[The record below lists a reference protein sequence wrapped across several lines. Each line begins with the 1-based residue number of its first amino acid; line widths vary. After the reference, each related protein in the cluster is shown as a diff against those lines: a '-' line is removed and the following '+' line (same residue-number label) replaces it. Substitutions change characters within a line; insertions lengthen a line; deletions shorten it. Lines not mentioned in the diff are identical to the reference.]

1 MAPVNNSPSRAR
13 AVAPSLKQL
22 GFSLV
27 ELMVSVVLGMVVVGA
42 AVAVYVAMLQS
53 STGTVRT
60 ARLNYDMGSL
70 MTYMANDIR
79 RAGFWG
85 NAAVGADPL
94 LNPFTAAAEDIQIL
108 ADWDGNGNP
117 CIVYSYDA
125 DSDGAQ
131 QDTER
136 FGFRLNDDGSIGMRM
151 DGSVLASCLDGDGDG
166 DGIDDGTWERVTVQ
180 DNSEIVQV
188 TDLQLSFQD
197 LPADTD
203 GSDGAGPYPVQ
214 PQSSWCD
221 NIDDGDPEEA
231 SAPDCSG
238 LTNAPSAGDALV
250 VRRLVNIRMT
260 GQAGRDAEISRSLAT
275 TVKLANDRLFRQP

>member
-1 MAPVNNSPSRAR
+1 MVPVNKHLSRPRVMAPP
-13 AVAPSLKQL
+13 LKQW

-27 ELMVSVVLGMVVVGA
+27 ELMVAVVLGMVVVGA

-79 RAGFWG
+79 RAGYWG
-85 NAAVGADPL
+85 GAAVGADPL
-94 LNPFTAAAEDIQIL
+94 LNPFTAAAEDIQVL

-125 DSDGAQ
+125 DNDGVQ
-131 QDTER
+131 QDSER

-151 DGSVLASCLDGDGDG
+151 DGTVLASCSD
-166 DGIDDGTWERVTVQ
+166 DDGTWERVTVQ
-180 DNSEIVQV
+180 DNSEVVQV
-188 TDLQLSFQD
+188 SHLQFSFQP
-197 LPADTD
+197 LAADTD
-203 GSDGAGPYPVQ
+203 GSDGAGPYPAQ

-221 NIDDGDPEEA
+221 NIDDGDPEAA

-238 LTNAPSAGDALV
+238 LTNAPSTGDALV
-250 VRRLVNIRMT
+250 VRRLVNMRMT

>member
-1 MAPVNNSPSRAR
+1 MVPVNKRLPPAR
-13 AVAPSLKQL
+13 LAAPRPGQH

-27 ELMVSVVLGMVVVGA
+27 ELMLSVVLGMVVVGA
-42 AVAVYVAMLQS
+42 AVAVYVAMIQS

-79 RAGFWG
+79 RAGYWG
-85 NAAVGADPL
+85 GAAVGADPL
-94 LNPFTAAAEDIQIL
+94 LNPFTAAGENIQIL

-125 DSDGAQ
+125 DNDGAQ
-131 QDTER
+131 QDSER
-136 FGFRLNDDGSIGMRM
+136 FGFRLNDDGSVGMRM
-151 DGSVLASCLDGDGDG
+151 DGTVLASCSD
-166 DGIDDGTWERVTVQ
+166 DDGTWERVTVQ

-188 TDLQLSFQD
+188 TDLQLSFEP
-197 LPADTD
+197 LAADSD

-221 NIDDGDPEEA
+221 NIDDGVAEEP

-238 LTNAPSAGDALV
+238 LTTAPSTGDALV
-250 VRRLVNIRMT
+250 VRRLVNMRMT
-260 GQAGRDAEISRSLAT
+260 GQAGRDTEISRSLAT